1 VVILETNSK
10 DIVGKYEERFIRRL
24 GEVAIL
30 LHLAKSP
37 DGSHAYEMRSKA
49 SEILFEKRKRGA
61 IFLQSHLDILFTMKE
76 LLSQFKADTSA
87 FEASR
92 KSLREKIDD
101 CPIFKYNLRFKQML
115 EENYEINQEDLNYID
130 DIIEVL
136 EESIKNMKKTSVIW
150 SNISGIYPTIESLE
164 KNGLIQFVRKDSEG
178 DRLKKIYSITEIGRE
193 SLSRVMVSLM
203 DISSFIFESERE
215 NIFHGTEGILSSR
228 LLPFRKIFLKLSK
241 DLSPEFKKKIHSF
254 KGKSHGR
261 PFIHMMMDQ
270 GLANPRLNVLISH
283 PEMLDEHL
291 NATESKEDR
300 KMLKSFIR
308 NRLLER
314 RKKIDKLLE
323 RL

>member
-1 VVILETNSK
+1 METNSK
-10 DIVGKYEERFIRRL
+10 DVVGKYEERFVRRL

-37 DGSHAYEMRSKA
+37 DGSHAYEMLSKA
-49 SEILFEKRKRGA
+49 SEILFEKRNRGA
-61 IFLQSHLDILFTMKE
+61 AFLQNHLDILSEMKK
-76 LLSQFKADTSA
+76 LLSLFEANSSV

-92 KSLREKIDD
+92 KNLREKIDD
-101 CPIFKYNLRFKQML
+101 CPIFKYNLRFKQMIS
-115 EENYEINQEDLNYID
+115 ENYAITKEDFDYID
-130 DIIEVL
+130 EIIEAL
-136 EESIKNMKKTSVIW
+136 EGSIKSMKETSVIW
-150 SNISGIYPTIESLE
+150 SNISGIYPTIKSLK
-164 KNGLIQFVRKDSEG
+164 KNDLIELVREDSEG
-178 DRLKKIYSITEIGRE
+178 GRLKRIYSITDIGRE
-193 SLSRVMVSLM
+193 SLSRVMSSLM

-215 NIFHGTEGILSSR
+215 NIFHGAEGILSSR
-228 LLPFRKIFLKLSK
+228 LLPFRKVFLKLSA

-261 PFIHMMMDQ
+261 PFVHMMMDQ
-270 GLANPRLNVLISH
+270 GLADPRLNVLVSH

-291 NATESKEDR
+291 DAAGTKEDR
-300 KMLKSFIR
+300 KMLKAFIR

>member
-1 VVILETNSK
+1 METNSK

-49 SEILFEKRKRGA
+49 SEILFEKRNRGA
-61 IFLQSHLDILFTMKE
+61 IFLQSHLDILYEMKKFF
-76 LLSQFKADTSA
+76 SQLKANSSA
-87 FEASR
+87 FEVNR

-101 CPIFKYNLRFKQML
+101 CPIFKYNLRFNQML
-115 EENYEINQEDLNYID
+115 VENYEINKEDLNYID
-130 DIIEVL
+130 EIIEAL
-136 EESIKNMKKTSVIW
+136 EGSIKNMKETSVIW

-164 KNGLIQFVRKDSEG
+164 KNGLIEFVRKDSEG

-193 SLSRVMVSLM
+193 SLSRVMASLM

-228 LLPFRKIFLKLSK
+228 LLPFRKIFLKLLK

-254 KGKSHGR
+254 KGKSHAR
-261 PFIHMMMDQ
+261 PFVHMMMDQ
-270 GLANPRLNVLISH
+270 GLANPRLNVIVSH
-283 PEMLDEHL
+283 PELLDEHL
-291 NATESKEDR
+291 DAAESKEDR

>member
-1 VVILETNSK
+1 METNSK
-10 DIVGKYEERFIRRL
+10 DIVGKYEERFVRRL

-49 SEILFEKRKRGA
+49 SEILFEKRNRGA
-61 IFLQSHLDILFTMKE
+61 VFLQSHLDILNEMKK
-76 LLSQFKADTSA
+76 LFSQFKTNSSV
-87 FEASR
+87 FEANR
-92 KSLREKIDD
+92 KNLREKIDE
-101 CPIFKYNLRFKQML
+101 CPIFKHNLRFKQML
-115 EENYEINQEDLNYID
+115 SEDYEINQEDLSYID
-130 DIIEVL
+130 EIIDAL
-136 EESIKNMKKTSVIW
+136 EGSIKNMKETSVIW

-164 KNGLIQFVRKDSEG
+164 KNGLIKFVREDSEG
-178 DRLKKIYSITEIGRE
+178 GRLKKIYSITEIGRE
-193 SLSRVMVSLM
+193 SLSRVMLSLM
-203 DISSFIFESERE
+203 DISSFIFESEKE
-215 NIFHGTEGILSSR
+215 NIFHRTEGILSSR
-228 LLPFRKIFLKLSK
+228 LLPFRKVFLKLSK
-241 DLSPEFKKKIHSF
+241 DLSPDFKKKIHSF

-291 NATESKEDR
+291 NAAESKEDR
-300 KMLKSFIR
+300 KMLKSFIK

-323 RL
+323 KL

>member
-1 VVILETNSK
+1 METNSK

-49 SEILFEKRKRGA
+49 SEILFEKRNRGA
-61 IFLQSHLDILFTMKE
+61 TFLQNHLDILSEMKK
-76 LLSQFKADTSA
+76 LFSQFEANSSV

-92 KSLREKIDD
+92 KNLREKIDD
-101 CPIFKYNLRFKQML
+101 CPILKYNLRFKQMFS
-115 EENYEINQEDLNYID
+115 ENYEITKEDFDYLD
-130 DIIEVL
+130 KIIEAL
-136 EESIKNMKKTSVIW
+136 EESIKSMKETSVIW

-164 KNGLIQFVRKDSEG
+164 KNGLIEFVRKDSEG

-228 LLPFRKIFLKLSK
+228 LLPFRNVFLKLSA

-261 PFIHMMMDQ
+261 PFVHMMMDQ
-270 GLANPRLNVLISH
+270 GLANPRLNVLVSH

-291 NATESKEDR
+291 DAAGSKEDR
-300 KMLKSFIR
+300 KMLKAFIR

>member
-1 VVILETNSK
+1 METNSK
-10 DIVGKYEERFIRRL
+10 DIVGKYEERFVRRL

-49 SEILFEKRKRGA
+49 SEILFEKRNRGA
-61 IFLQSHLDILFTMKE
+61 VFLQSHLDILNEMKK
-76 LLSQFKADTSA
+76 LFSQFKTNSSV
-87 FEASR
+87 FEANR
-92 KSLREKIDD
+92 KNLREKIDE
-101 CPIFKYNLRFKQML
+101 CPIFKHNLRFKQML
-115 EENYEINQEDLNYID
+115 SEDYEINQEDLSYID
-130 DIIEVL
+130 EIIDAL
-136 EESIKNMKKTSVIW
+136 EGSIKNMKETSVIW

-164 KNGLIQFVRKDSEG
+164 KNGLIKFVREDSEG
-178 DRLKKIYSITEIGRE
+178 GRLKKIYSITEIGRE
-193 SLSRVMVSLM
+193 SLSRVMSSLM
-203 DISSFIFESERE
+203 DISSFIFESEKE

-228 LLPFRKIFLKLSK
+228 LLPFRKVFLKLSK
-241 DLSPEFKKKIHSF
+241 DLSPDFKKKIHSF

-291 NATESKEDR
+291 NAAESKEDR
-300 KMLKSFIR
+300 KMLKSFIK

-323 RL
+323 KL

>member
-1 VVILETNSK
+1 METNSK
-10 DIVGKYEERFIRRL
+10 DVVGKYEERFIRRL

-49 SEILFEKRKRGA
+49 SEILFEKRNRGA
-61 IFLQSHLDILFTMKE
+61 TFLQNYLDILSEMKE
-76 LLSQFKADTSA
+76 LFSQFEANSSV

-92 KSLREKIDD
+92 KNLREKIDD
-101 CPIFKYNLRFKQML
+101 CPILKYNRRFKQMFS
-115 EENYEINQEDLNYID
+115 ENNEITKEDFDYLD
-130 DIIEVL
+130 EIIEAL
-136 EESIKNMKKTSVIW
+136 EESIKSMKETSVIW

-164 KNGLIQFVRKDSEG
+164 KNGLIEFVRKDSEG

-228 LLPFRKIFLKLSK
+228 LLPFRNVFLKLSA
-241 DLSPEFKKKIHSF
+241 DMSPEFKKKIHSF

-261 PFIHMMMDQ
+261 PFVHMMMDQ
-270 GLANPRLNVLISH
+270 GLANPRLNVLVSH

-291 NATESKEDR
+291 DAAGSKEDR
-300 KMLKSFIR
+300 KMLKAFIR

-314 RKKIDKLLE
+314 RKKIDKLLD